1 MAECIHEWGEWK
13 KELWY
18 VAGGRYTAEFRK
30 CKKCDAVEAKN
41 IVKDERPAVVRPTI
55 GVFAVIFN
63 EEGKLLLRRR
73 PTGSSFAGEW
83 DLPGGGVD
91 ADNASKSLDERI
103 VVQEL
108 AREAR
113 EETGISIPPMLPMV
127 AMYPA
132 VLKSGGDWA
141 FAIHVGVVK
150 EKPTKSETRYVSP
163 QELRELA
170 DGPEGNR
177 LLSGWGKRMCR
188 LCLRLLASRDAP
200 NREFAK
206 QAGGMLTE
214 IMDGWSK

>member
-55 GVFAVIFN
+55 GVFAGIFN

-73 PTGSSFAGEW
+73 PTGSSFAGEL